1 MSNYSLPDLGS
12 VAGLALYTD
21 DGSLGPDKDE
31 HASEQDPLPKP
42 ISVSKRASRRKAK
55 KPPPQTA
62 EVEVQTDLTF
72 DCNEEIILVPLKPE
86 DLQEESDGIDDYVDT
101 VTEYE
106 DTDSESEAEDVIAEE
121 LSCESETFE
130 DLEPGESEGD
140 HIDVELSAAEIKHR
154 KHVDGIPDGKR
165 FFECNP
171 EDVELCPA
179 EKRERRFRMR
189 RGITMDSGAGDSV
202 IPKRMINKERIRQS
216 EGQKRGLHYVSCTD
230 HRIPNEGEIDL
241 EFTTTEGNQES
252 WVVQVAEVNK
262 PLGCVADRVDN
273 RCRVTFDQDDD
284 TGEDLTCIF
293 NKKTKKKTMLRRIGK
308 VWVLDAIVTADM
320 VANEQSDFSRPR

>member
-1 MSNYSLPDLGS
+1 
-12 VAGLALYTD
+12 
-21 DGSLGPDKDE
+21 
-31 HASEQDPLPKP
+31 
-42 ISVSKRASRRKAK
+42 
-55 KPPPQTA
+55 
-62 EVEVQTDLTF
+62 
-72 DCNEEIILVPLKPE
+72 
-86 DLQEESDGIDDYVDT
+86 
-101 VTEYE
+101 
-106 DTDSESEAEDVIAEE
+106 
-121 LSCESETFE
+121 
-130 DLEPGESEGD
+130 
-140 HIDVELSAAEIKHR
+140 
-154 KHVDGIPDGKR
+154 
-165 FFECNP
+165 
-171 EDVELCPA
+171 
-179 EKRERRFRMR
+179 MR

-216 EGQKRGLHYVSCTD
+216 EGHKRGLHYVSCTD

-241 EFTTTEGNQES
+241 EFTTIEGNQES

-320 VANEQSDFSRPR
+320 VANERSDFSRPR